1 MKLRALL
8 LTSALAL
15 AATAC
20 ATGGQPLTMKQKIG
34 FACAD
39 VQAAGETIA
48 NGADH
53 GFISQA
59 DAGKAATLYHSTDR
73 FCEPVV
79 STLSA
84 ADYASLLSTAAALLG
99 TASKVKTP

>member
-1 MKLRALL
+1 MKFRALL
-8 LTSALAL
+8 LAGALAL

-39 VQAAGETIA
+39 VQAAGEAIA
-48 NGADH
+48 TAADH

-79 STLSA
+79 ETLTP
-84 ADYASLLSTAAALLG
+84 ADYAALLSTAASLLG